1 LNDVFKRSVAY
12 AKENRHE
19 YLTLE
24 HVFWSILQ
32 SEEGQEIFQT
42 LGADVSELTEG
53 IVNHIN
59 VTMPVLGEAVEPFE
73 TVALS
78 RAINDMMTHIHS
90 SGRKEATVGDM
101 LAAIFQQKHSYA
113 VYLMKKAG
121 IDRVD
126 VLEVISHSQ
135 PATPAK
141 EKKEKQET
149 VLEQFTQELVE
160 LSREGK
166 IDPVIGRENE
176 IERVMQTLCRRKKNN
191 PLLVGEPGVGKTAIA
206 EGLALRIAEKDVP
219 EVLKNSKIFA
229 LDMGA
234 LIAGT
239 KYRGDFEK
247 RLKAIIKEL
256 QEIDGAILFI
266 DEIHTMVGAGST
278 SGGSMDAANILK
290 PALARGDIK
299 CIGATTYA
307 EFRNFFDKDKA
318 LSRRFAKVDVEEP
331 STEDT
336 MLILKGIQHKYEAY
350 HHIRFSEEAL
360 QRAVDLSVKYLHD
373 RFLPD
378 KAMDI
383 IDEAGAHFM
392 LRGEED
398 VTITAKD
405 IDETVSKMLKL
416 PSTVIGSSDT
426 EKLQSLESDLKKKI
440 IGQDHAI
447 KALSRAIKRSY
458 AGLNKPNS
466 PIGSFL
472 FVGPTG
478 VGKTALATELA
489 DTMHVHFERLDMS
502 EYMEKHA
509 VSRLIG
515 SPPGYV
521 GFEQGGL
528 LTEMIKKHPHTVLLL
543 DEIEKAHPDIMNILL
558 QVMDGAKLTDNNG
571 VVSDFKN
578 VILIM
583 TSNIGTKEAN
593 VMGFKKDNSSKTENA
608 LKDFF
613 TPEFRNRLTGTI
625 HFNALSKKAL
635 LEIVG
640 REVEKLNE
648 QMADRNITIKVS
660 KAAKTYLAE
669 EGYDERYGARHIAR
683 VIDEKIKEKLTDE
696 ILFGALKKGDRV
708 ALVGFG
714 SFSVAK
720 RAARTGRNPKTNAP
734 IQIPA
739 KKVVKFKAGSELADT
754 VK

>member
-1 LNDVFKRSVAY
+1 MISIALNNVFKKSVGY

-32 SEEGQEIFQT
+32 SDEGRYLLQT
-42 LGADVSELTEG
+42 LDVDPDKLTEG
-53 IVNHIN
+53 IVDHIN
-59 VTMPVLGEAVEPFE
+59 TTLPSLGETVEPFE

-90 SGRKEATVGDM
+90 SGRKEAAIGDM
-101 LAAIFQQKHSYA
+101 LAAIFLQQHSYA
-113 VYLMKKAG
+113 VYLMKKEG
-121 IDRVD
+121 IERVD
-126 VLEVISHSQ
+126 VLEVISHQ
-135 PATPAK
+135 QGDTAAK
-141 EKKEKQET
+141 ENEDAKET
-149 VLEQFTQELVE
+149 ALDQFTLELVE
-160 LSREGK
+160 LSKTGK
-166 IDPVIGRENE
+166 IDPVIGREQE

-206 EGLALRIAEKDVP
+206 EGLALRISEDDVP
-219 EVLKNSKIFA
+219 DILKGSKIFA

-234 LIAGT
+234 LVAGT

-247 RLKAIIKEL
+247 RLKTILKEL
-256 QEIDGAILFI
+256 QEIDKAVLFI

-299 CIGATTYA
+299 CIGATTYT
-307 EFRNFFDKDKA
+307 EYRNFFDKDKA
-318 LSRRFAKVDVEEP
+318 LSRRFAKIDVDEP
-331 STEDT
+331 SVEDT
-336 MLILKGIQHKYEAY
+336 MLILQGIKHKYEAY
-350 HHIRFSEEAL
+350 HSITFSDASL
-360 QRAVDLSVKYLHD
+360 QSAIDLSVKYLHD

-383 IDEAGAHFM
+383 IDEVGAHFM
-392 LRGEED
+392 LKGKEN
-398 VTITAKD
+398 VTILPKD
-405 IDETVSKMLKL
+405 IEESVSKMLKL
-416 PSTVIGSSDT
+416 PSTVIGTDDT
-426 EKLQSLESDLKKKI
+426 DKLKTLKKDLEKKI
-440 IGQDHAI
+440 IGQSQAI
-447 KALSRAIKRSY
+447 DVLTQAIKRSY

-478 VGKTALATELA
+478 VGKTALAIELA

-502 EYMEKHA
+502 EYMEKHSI
-509 VSRLIG
+509 SRLIG
-515 SPPGYV
+515 APPGYV

-571 VVSDFKN
+571 IVSDFKN

-593 VMGFKKDNSSKTENA
+593 VMGFNKDNSAKTENA

-613 TPEFRNRLTGTI
+613 TPEFRNRLSATVE
-625 HFNALSKKAL
+625 FNTLSLDALTM
-635 LEIVG
+635 IVD
-640 REVEKLNE
+640 RELDKLNL
-648 QMADRNITIKVS
+648 QMADKNIKIKAS
-660 KAAKTYLAE
+660 KAARVYLAK
-669 EGYDERYGARHIAR
+669 EGYDERYGARHIVR
-683 VIDEKIKEKLTDE
+683 VIDEKIKEPLTDE
-696 ILFGALKKGDRV
+696 ILFGTLRKGGTV
-708 ALVGFG
+708 KVGF
-714 SFSVAK
+714 SK
-720 RAARTGRNPKTNAP
+720 NALTF
-734 IQIPA
+734 A
-739 KKVVKFKAGSELADT
+739 FKAR
-754 VK
+754 